1 MVARRRGERMS
12 AVTLWITVIGVVL
25 VVAYLVAPRSQ
36 APRVLGALG
45 KASADNIRALAGGV
59 G

>member
-1 MVARRRGERMS
+1 MQAFS
-12 AVTLWITVIGVVL
+12 LWVTVIGIVL

-36 APRVLGALG
+36 APQVLSALG
-45 KASADNIRALAGGV
+45 KTSADNIRALAGGV